1 MGRPKSGV
9 SAPKGNRLS
18 LADRFSLHTEGTIYT
33 PPVSEPSPLSRQLQ
47 SAVQSAPQK
56 NNEVKPAPKT
66 VAKPAKAPAKKA
78 PAKKSATKP
87 ASDNQLESN
96 MKDYASY
103 KKAKDMGT
111 FKGTFKNWTEH
122 NS

>member
-1 MGRPKSGV
+1 MGTPKSGV

-18 LADRFSLHTEGTIYT
+18 LIDRISLKNNGTLYT

-56 NNEVKPAPKT
+56 NNEVKPAAKT
-66 VAKPAKAPAKKA
+66 VAKPAKATKPAAKKA
-78 PAKKSATKP
+78 KAAPDNVLEKSV
-87 ASDNQLESN
+87 
-96 MKDYASY
+96 KDYASY

>member
-56 NNEVKPAPKT
+56 NNEVKPAAET
-66 VAKPAKAPAKKA
+66 VAKPAKA
-78 PAKKSATKP
+78 TKP
-87 ASDNQLESN
+87 AAKKEKAASNSELEKN
-96 MKDYASY
+96 VKDYSSY
-103 KKAKDMGT
+103 KQAKDMGT
-111 FKGTFKNWTEH
+111 FKGTFKNWTER
-122 NS
+122 NN